1 MSLKSYPLCA
11 RMRAVPGCPGEKH
24 RAGSTE
30 INILN
35 TVALHDLKLAFG
47 C

>member
-1 MSLKSYPLCA
+1 MSLKSYSLCTHA
-11 RMRAVPGCPGEKH
+11 CNSLLSRRKYH
-24 RAGSTE
+24 AGSTE

>member
-1 MSLKSYPLCA
+1 MSLKSYSVCA
-11 RMRAVPGCPGEKH
+11 RMRAIPCCPGEKYQ
-24 RAGSTE
+24 AGSTE

-35 TVALHDLKLAFG
+35 TVALHDLELAFG